1 MRSIA
6 RSGTLGAVAEVLTY
20 RGRVITAADLTWLRA
35 RIAAEPGIS
44 RRALSLAV
52 CDAWAWRQANGAPCD
67 AICRGL
73 LLWLHRQGHLA
84 LPPARWTTRKP
95 WRPRTS
101 AAPVLIDTTPITG
114 PLRTIQPLTIRQV
127 RRTPD
132 EGLCH
137 SLLAQY
143 HYLGYQQPVGAHL
156 KYLVLAADRPV
167 ACVTWASAPRHLG
180 PRDRYIGWSPEVR
193 RRHLHLLAYN
203 TRFLI
208 LPWVTVPHLASHVL
222 GRLAAVL
229 PSDWQQVYGHPI
241 YWLETFVDPARFRG
255 TCYRAANWI
264 ALGPTTGRGHNAPT
278 KARTQPIKEIL
289 GYPLTRDFRRRL
301 GAG

>member
-1 MRSIA
+1 
-6 RSGTLGAVAEVLTY
+6 VDEPLTY
-20 RGRVITAADLTWLRA
+20 RGRRITAADLTWLRA
-35 RIAAEPGIS
+35 RIAAEPTLS

-52 CDAWAWRQANGAPCD
+52 CDAWQWRQPNGTPCD

-73 LLWLHRQGHLA
+73 LLWLHRGGHVV
-84 LPPARWTTRKP
+84 LPPPRWRTPKP

-101 AAPVLIDTTPITG
+101 APPVLIDVSPITG
-114 PLRTIQPLTIRQV
+114 PLQTIQPVTIRQV

-132 EGLCH
+132 EGLCN

-156 KYLVLAADRPV
+156 KYLVFATDRPV
-167 ACVTWASAPRHLG
+167 ACITWASAPRHLG
-180 PRDRYIGWSPEVR
+180 PRDRFIGWSAETR

-208 LPWVTVPHLASHVL
+208 LPWVRVSHLASHVL
-222 GRLAAVL
+222 GRLATRVPA
-229 PSDWQQVYGHPI
+229 DWQQVYGHPI

-278 KARTQPIKEIL
+278 KARTQPVKEIL
-289 GYPLTRDFRRRL
+289 GYPLTPDFRHRL